1 MIKRILTVL
10 VVAALLVA
18 PVLARPGTVSA
29 VSSVTASAN
38 PASVNTATNLTV
50 TFTLSGAVGTSSYV
64 VIGLPSF
71 QLPSSNISPAYISST
86 PNAGALTGI
95 PSGGSIYLQSTV
107 GFSATTYSV
116 TISSSANVKTPTA
129 ANFYSITVGTYN
141 PVSEVMGTASIA
153 IGGGSGSGG
162 LTITPSSTVASAFP
176 VTLGIGF
183 TPTTYP
189 VSSMVLSLQGYT
201 FLATLQASYISISSS
216 NGGTSSTVSTVSGS
230 ASSLTVNFSTPL
242 AAGYTYTLYFSS
254 NCYLM
259 NPTTANTYT
268 VTATLYGAGTTLTGT
283 VTVGGGGASVT
294 SPTAQV
300 SSTAPSTAAS
310 YTLSFAT
317 SATGALA
324 SGNTITIQFPSTTTF
339 PSASGTV
346 QIYSSGSTYGYGTYV
361 VSGYTMTVTV
371 YTAVANSTW
380 VQLTFSSITNPSTT
394 GTYYLTVWT
403 SKDTTAVQSNAYYI
417 TGTSIASLGLTVDTK
432 AQSAP
437 VQVQVSFQTS
447 ASGTLQQNSG
457 TITVDFPSN
466 MTVPSSIN
474 RSLVTVNGTQAHSVS
489 VLSGNVVTIVT
500 PVAIAA
506 YSSVTVVFA
515 GNAGIYNPSTSGVTV
530 TISVSTSADVAPVS
544 TSYTTITS
552 QITQPQVQLTSYGAG
567 SVSGYTI
574 SFNTGVAGSLRA
586 NYDAISITFPTGT
599 VLPTTINR
607 DLVKVNNYPA
617 YAVTPSGNRLNII
630 PAVNAAANSPI
641 QVLIDKTANIKNPS
655 VAGSYTLQAY
665 TSVEVTPVSGA
676 TYSIA
681 NLPRT
686 FIIVSPATA
695 DGLAGFYRTRPTVVL
710 TATSSIDPTPV
721 VYYSIS
727 GSAQQVYAAPFQLP
741 DGNVTLTYYARDRQ
755 GNQEDAQTFTAKVD
769 ATAPAI
775 TITLPADGTVTGQA
789 TIGVQGRTEAGAT
802 LTVAGA
808 AVPVSAQGEFQTQV
822 TLRDGQQFIVFTA
835 TDVAGNVGQAQLNV
849 TLDTTPPVLTITKPV
864 MFSTVLTSVC
874 EVAGKT
880 EPGATVRIAG
890 AAVSVNA
897 DGSFSFNVM
906 LKEGEN
912 LIDIT
917 ATDAVGNQRKTAIPV
932 TYKARTVIHLQVGNK
947 TAMVNDVKKTL
958 QAAPVNVKGVVMVP
972 LRFIGEAFGATV
984 TWDPVFQIIDIELK
998 GSSIRLQLGTN
1009 YASVAGK
1016 KVILQGIPVSIKGTT
1031 MVPIRFIAEAFGAQ
1045 VIWNAPTQG
1054 IDITYPKP

>member
-1 MIKRILTVL
+1 MKKASVLLLIIVSLLATSFAGIGVPRAQAATV
-10 VVAALLVA
+10 
-18 PVLARPGTVSA
+18 
-29 VSSVTASAN
+29 SVTAT
-38 PASVNTATNLTV
+38 PATINTV
-50 TFTLSGAVGTSSYV
+50 TALNIIVITTAVSQNIVSLT
-64 VIGLPSF
+64 LPSF
-71 QLPSSNISPAYISST
+71 QVPSS
-86 PNAGALTGI
+86 I
-95 PSGGSIYLQSTV
+95 PSGITINGVAAIAYSVIPATGQIALWTATPFSTYATIAISTAAGIKTPVSAGTYPITCTV
-107 GFSATTYSV
+107 GSDYGSGSVVITGSATPSFTAQLYPTTAGAALQYGYVVFTPAADLAPTQSIVLGFPAGTTFPTTYAV
-116 TISSSANVKTPTA
+116 G
-129 ANFYSITVGTYN
+129 SITVG
-141 PVSEVMGTASIA
+141 GTAVTSTSVSGTQLTLILGA
-153 IGGGSGSGG
+153 PVTHGVSTTILINSTYGMHNTYLAGTYQLSLTTPTVTIYSNTFQIGGG
-162 LTITPSSTVASAFP
+162 
-176 VTLGIGF
+176 
-183 TPTTYP
+183 
-189 VSSMVLSLQGYT
+189 
-201 FLATLQASYISISSS
+201 
-216 NGGTSSTVSTVSGS
+216 
-230 ASSLTVNFSTPL
+230 
-242 AAGYTYTLYFSS
+242 
-254 NCYLM
+254 
-259 NPTTANTYT
+259 
-268 VTATLYGAGTTLTGT
+268 
-283 VTVGGGGASVT
+283 SVT
-294 SPTAQV
+294 SPTVQV
-300 SSTAPSTAAS
+300 SPTAPNTAAS
-310 YTLSFAT
+310 YTVFFYT
-317 SATGALA
+317 SASGGLA
-324 SGNTITIQFPSTTTF
+324 GGDTISIQFPSGTTF
-339 PSASGTV
+339 PSNLNTSVV
-346 QIYSSGSTYGYGTYV
+346 QVNGV
-361 VSGYTMTVTV
+361 VSPSVSRSSYTVTV
-371 YTAVANSTW
+371 MVPYTVTVAAGGW
-380 VQLTFSSITNPSTT
+380 VQVTFPASLGIANPPSV
-394 GTYYLTVWT
+394 GTYALTINT
-403 SKDTTAVQSNAYYI
+403 SKDTTPVQSSQYQI
-417 TGTSIASLGLTVDTK
+417 TGTSVTGLSLTVDTR
-432 AQSAP
+432 AQSAQ
-437 VQVQVSFQTS
+437 VGVQVSFQTS
-447 ASGTLQQNSG
+447 AAGTLQQNSG

-665 TSVEVTPVSGA
+665 TSVEVTPVSSA